1 MQTYD
6 DIVDFNYLDLEEWKN
21 YAKTYLVPLQK
32 IALLLSEFRSFL
44 VKKTTYNL
52 KEFFNN
58 NESVRK
64 ILLGGINE
72 RGHYEPN
79 SLAEIIKKT
88 LGIKIMR
95 HKYIYHK
102 RLGNDPFDKGVK
114 CKFKETLF
122 GHFIEQI
129 KMETEKILTSLSI
142 ETSTIN
148 SGEIDEIFNN
158 PEKILDIIK
167 ELYTRIL
174 SFSANY
180 NHQTFFIINFYCV
193 PYFYILEAYPKLKSN
208 FDVLKDILGL
218 KEFFIPPIEDEDKK
232 RLTIWGYADG
242 GLAEK
247 IFSLQNLFELYL
259 DFSDSFITIPGKDEM
274 MNRENFTSIINLV
287 IKDPINLALDY
298 IKKIE
303 ENITLPH
310 SLEFQPYRINIS
322 GYNKSLQLILINQKI
337 VKVTNGYSPN
347 TRYAFYLERSIIHIS
362 EFIETI
368 APYLFLGVAEL
379 FEIESINYP
388 KILDSR
394 ELEKSRFLEFKNR
407 WG

>member
-1 MQTYD
+1 METYD
-6 DIVDFNYLDLEEWKN
+6 DIVHFNYLDLEEWKN

-32 IALLLSEFRSFL
+32 NALLLSEFRSFL
-44 VKKTTYNL
+44 LKKTTNNL

-58 NESVRK
+58 NESIRK

-72 RGHYEPN
+72 QGHYEPN

-88 LGIKIMR
+88 LGIEIMR
-95 HKYIYHK
+95 REYIYHK

-114 CKFKETLF
+114 CKSKKTLF
-122 GHFIEQI
+122 RHFIKQI
-129 KMETEKILTSLSI
+129 KMETTKILTSLSI

-167 ELYTRIL
+167 GLYTKIL

-180 NHQTFFIINFYCV
+180 NQQTFFIRNFYCI

-208 FDVLKDILGL
+208 FDILKDILGL
-218 KEFFIPPIEDEDKK
+218 KESFIPSIKDEDKE

-259 DFSDSFITIPGKDEM
+259 DFSDSFITIPGMDEM
-274 MNRENFTSIINLV
+274 MSRENFTSIINMV
-287 IKDPINLALDY
+287 IKDPINLAVDY

-303 ENITLPH
+303 EEITLPY

-322 GYNKSLQLILINQKI
+322 GYNKNLQLILINQKI
-337 VKVTNGYSPN
+337 VKVTNGYSPK
-347 TRYAFYLERSIIHIS
+347 TRYAFYLERPKIHIS

-368 APYLFLGVAEL
+368 APFLFLGVAEL
-379 FEIESINYP
+379 FEIESIHYP
-388 KILDSR
+388 KILESGER
-394 ELEKSRFLEFKNR
+394 GKSRFLEFRNQ
-407 WG
+407 WS